1 MFDKVIL
8 ETIKDFEGSSEISP
22 LRKHRWHAEQTETG
36 ADDANRWFSV
46 TMSTGIVSILLHSLP
61 YNAKWLYWISVV
73 VFVVNVALFVIF
85 TCISVIRYTM
95 YPEIWGAMIRH
106 PTQSLFL
113 GTFPMGFATIVNMVV
128 FVCVPS
134 WGPWT
139 TTLAGTMWW
148 IDVVVSTAIC
158 FYMPFVMF
166 ANIFRSEALLPIYLL
181 IIDFGI

>member
-22 LRKHRWHAEQTETG
+22 LRKRSWHAELTESG

-46 TMSTGIVSILLHSLP
+46 TMGTGIVSILLHNLP

-113 GTFPMGFATIVNMVV
+113 NLPYGLCNYRQHGGLCLCHILGTADHNLGVDYVV
-128 FVCVPS
+128 
-134 WGPWT
+134 
-139 TTLAGTMWW
+139 
-148 IDVVVSTAIC
+148 D
-158 FYMPFVMF
+158 
-166 ANIFRSEALLPIYLL
+166 
-181 IIDFGI
+181 